1 MWDEGSTGITATLLL
16 FFISFMPRFSIKVD
30 LPAPEETRGE
40 GEMNKQERK
49 CEERE
54 RDKEKG

>member
-54 RDKEKG
+54 R